1 MDDLRVVVGRS
12 DTTGVEERDTTGA
25 EVEIG
30 KTSGVGNPLLAVMLA
45 VLMFRHCPNPELMRS
60 HSMASV
66 VPKCSTHPDAEATI
80 VRETEIHST
89 HKQ

>member
-1 MDDLRVVVGRS
+1 MDNSLLVEGS
-12 DTTGVEERDTTGA
+12 DTNGVEESDITGV

-30 KTSGVGNPLLAVMLA
+30 RTSGVGNPLLAVTL
-45 VLMFRHCPNPELMRS
+45 VVSMFRHCPNRGLITS
-60 HSMASV
+60 HAMALV

-89 HKQ
+89 HRQ